1 MKVYLDENMP
11 DQIALAL
18 NTIQKVL
25 NKKENTEIEVTS
37 IIAEFGP
44 GAKDEVWLPEVSG
57 GIVITQDFNIQRT
70 RHQKSL
76 YLEHGVG
83 MLFIKV
89 PGKKGLDFWSFFKLL
104 VKSWDDIR
112 KVAAQQRPPFAYL
125 INWKGILKKL
135 E

>member
-11 DQIALAL
+11 EQIAMAL

-25 NKKENTEIEVTS
+25 NKKEGTHVEVTS
-37 IIAEFGP
+37 IVSEFGH
-44 GAKDEVWLPEVSG
+44 GAEDEVWLPKVNGS
-57 GIVITQDFNIQRT
+57 IVITQDFNIQRT
-70 RHQKSL
+70 RHQKRL

-89 PGKKGLDFWSFFKLL
+89 SGKKGLDFWSFFKLL
-104 VKSWDDIR
+104 VKSWDEIR
-112 KVAAQQRPPFAYL
+112 KVAARKHPPFAYL
-125 INWKGILKKL
+125 IDGKGKLKEL

>member
-11 DQIALAL
+11 EQIALAL

-25 NKKENTEIEVTS
+25 NRKENTDIEVTS
-37 IIAEFGP
+37 IVAEFGM
-44 GAKDEVWLPEVSG
+44 GTKDEVWLSKVSG

-70 RHQKSL
+70 RHQKNL

-112 KVAAQQRPPFAYL
+112 KVAARKSPPFAYL
-125 INWKGILKKL
+125 IDGKGILKEL